1 MFNKMKRFVAI
12 LLSALMLV
20 SALPTSALAE
30 PVGDS
35 SVASQFAP
43 AVSGVYARA
52 EAVTVRVGEQ
62 VTLYGE
68 GSISYSNCHEWT
80 VSDDAIAS
88 VTQHSYPA
96 NSATVTGLREGK
108 TTITHRYRQS
118 RFSNWRT
125 ETFTVNVLPPET
137 GRRVVYIYTQT
148 DSDNMIGT
156 SLNKD
161 AGIRSAPS
169 R

>member
-68 GSISYSNCHEWT
+68 GSISYSNRHEWT

-88 VTQHSYPA
+88 VTQNSYPA

-108 TTITHRYRQS
+108 TTITHRYR
-118 RFSNWRT
+118 
-125 ETFTVNVLPPET
+125 
-137 GRRVVYIYTQT
+137 
-148 DSDNMIGT
+148 
-156 SLNKD
+156 
-161 AGIRSAPS
+161 
-169 R
+169 